1 MRLTAC
7 KRLPLQPINAI
18 WYRAIS
24 AKHWKTALR
33 TDQTA
38 QIPSRFNP
46 GKSAKIPFEILY
58 LAENQLVA
66 YYEVEA
72 IFGPPDQPVPNP
84 RQSKMI
90 PIDVNVRLQSVAD
103 LTDPGQ
109 EALLETSAQELTG
122 RWDTYLPG
130 KAPTQRLGA
139 ALFATR
145 NIEGFLAISAKMPR
159 CKTLIVFPQ
168 KLRTGSELVFHD
180 AITGKVHRIAP
191 P

>member
-1 MRLTAC
+1 MKLTAC
-7 KRLPLQPINAI
+7 KRLALQPVNAI

-24 AKHWKTALR
+24 AKHWMTALR
-33 TDQTA
+33 TEQTA
-38 QIPSRFNP
+38 QIPTRFNP
-46 GKSAKIPFEILY
+46 GNAAKIPFEILY

-84 RQSKMI
+84 HQSKMLL
-90 PIDVNVRLQSVAD
+90 IDVSVRLQSVAD

-159 CKTLIVFPQ
+159 CKTLIVLPQ
-168 KLRTGSELVFHD
+168 KLLESSELVFRD
-180 AITGKVHRIAP
+180 AITRKVHRIAP

>member
-1 MRLTAC
+1 MKLRAC
-7 KRLPLQPINAI
+7 KRLALQPVNAI

-24 AKHWKTALR
+24 AKHWRTALR
-33 TDQTA
+33 TDQTT
-38 QIPSRFNP
+38 QVPSRFNP
-46 GKSAKIPFEILY
+46 GKFARTPFEILY

-66 YYEVEA
+66 YYEVGA
-72 IFGPPDQPVPNP
+72 IFGPPEQPIANP
-84 RQSKMI
+84 RKSKMI
-90 PIDVNVRLQSVAD
+90 PIDVTVRLLSVAD
-103 LTDPGQ
+103 LTEPIQ
-109 EALLETSAQELTG
+109 QAQLETSLQELTG
-122 RWDTYLPG
+122 TWGTYPPG

-139 ALFATR
+139 ALFRTR

-159 CKTLIVFPQ
+159 CQTLVVFPQ

>member
-1 MRLTAC
+1 MKLTAC
-7 KRLPLQPINAI
+7 QRLALQPVNAI

-38 QIPSRFNP
+38 RIPRRLNP
-46 GKSAKIPFEILY
+46 GKAAKIPFEMLY

-84 RQSKMI
+84 RQSKMML
-90 PIDVNVRLQSVAD
+90 IDVSVRLQSVAD
-103 LTDPGQ
+103 LTDPEQ
-109 EALLETSAQELTG
+109 QALLETSAQELTG
-122 RWDTYLPG
+122 RWNTYPPG
-130 KAPTQRLGA
+130 EAPTQRLGA
-139 ALFATR
+139 ALFRTR
-145 NIEGFLAISAKMPR
+145 NIEGFLAISAKMPL
-159 CKTLIVFPQ
+159 CKTLVVFPQ
-168 KLRTGSELVFHD
+168 KLREGSELAFQD
-180 AITGKVHRIAP
+180 LITGRVHRIVP

>member
-1 MRLTAC
+1 MKVTAC
-7 KRLPLQPINAI
+7 KLLVVQPVNAI

-24 AKHWKTALR
+24 AKHWKTALG

-38 QIPSRFNP
+38 QIPSRLNP
-46 GKSAKIPFEILY
+46 GKAAKIPFEILY
-58 LAENQLVA
+58 LAENQFVA

-72 IFGPPDQPVPNP
+72 IFGPPDEPVPNP
-84 RQSKMI
+84 RQTKMLL
-90 PIDVNVRLQSVAD
+90 IDVSIRLRSVAD

-109 EALLETSAQELTG
+109 QALLETSTQELTG
-122 RWDTYLPG
+122 RWNTYPPG

-139 ALFATR
+139 ALFATK

-159 CKTLIVFPQ
+159 CKTLVVFPQ
-168 KLRTGSELVFHD
+168 KLRTGSELVFDD
-180 AITGKVHRIAP
+180 AITRKVHRIAP